1 MNHPSALELRLERLK
16 QISNLRLQLME
27 RVFNGLD
34 ATPVRILSNW
44 GQYKNGAQNLHIHF
58 DAVRPFCATYIA
70 KCDVVRP
77 TRARLSEYTDAQ
89 EAHTWGTGGSEASMF
104 VGIRDLD
111 KKLSPIA
118 SVIRLQPL
126 NSCNMCGIEAS
137 KGSLFVP
144 PEFVWGFLNQ
154 KLSALLGSAKIQD
167 GQFINEIV
175 QGSAKVI
182 ADLPD
187 NDPEQVGGVIE
198 SIGDDHAKFIR
209 RVRIELS
216 PYGVEVDLSEVGD
229 FPFKLRKMF
238 ACPVDPFKSAL
249 EWVERHGATLDE
261 EFRHF
266 QPAGGAL

>member
-27 RVFNGLD
+27 SVFDGLD
-34 ATPVRILSNW
+34 ATPDRVLFDW
-44 GQYKNGAQNLHIHF
+44 GQYKNGAQNLHFHF

-70 KCDVVRP
+70 KCDVVGS
-77 TRARLSEYTDAQ
+77 AQSRLAECTDTQ
-89 EAHTWGTGGSEASMF
+89 GAHSRSAGGSEASVF
-104 VGIRDLD
+104 VRIRDLD

-118 SVIRLQPL
+118 SVIRLQSL
-126 NSCNMCGIEAS
+126 NSCDMRGIEAS
-137 KGSLFVP
+137 KGGFFIL

-154 KLSALLGSAKIQD
+154 KLRALLGGTGAQD
-167 GQFINEIV
+167 GQFINEII
-175 QGSAKVI
+175 QGGAKVI

-198 SIGDDHAKFIR
+198 TLGDDHARFIR
-209 RVRIELS
+209 GIRIELN
-216 PYGVEVDLSEVGD
+216 PYGMEVDLSEVGD

-249 EWVERHGATLDE
+249 EWVERHGATLGEKDSYS
-261 EFRHF
+261 
-266 QPAGGAL
+266 QPAGGAI